1 MKKLKYIILS
11 SILMCFLL
19 TACDSGSEVSQ
30 NEIEET
36 VGASKLTGD
45 TDITNVE
52 SLENKS
58 LQPAASTKN
67 KFVEAENSDMTA
79 SWQKA
84 YIQLLKE
91 KTYFVI
97 QVG

>member
-1 MKKLKYIILS
+1 MKILKYIILS

-19 TACDSGSEVSQ
+19 TACDFGSEVSQ

-36 VGASKLTGD
+36 AGASMLTED

-52 SLENKS
+52 SSENKS
-58 LQPAASTKN
+58 LQPAASKKN